1 MEIRTLPI
9 VAIRGSVVFP
19 HTDAILSF
27 GRPKSIAAINAAF
40 QESRVFGIF
49 AQKKSSNP
57 DPSFGELFEVGTLA
71 TITQM
76 MANEGEIHAM
86 VRGQCRINFKE
97 GLSHEPYLVAKVE
110 ELEEKDV
117 QDAEVEALTNHIIE
131 LFRKS
136 INLGKPVEVNTV
148 MKLLSRQAGSI
159 EVIDSV
165 SSLLDIPWR
174 EKQALLENLSV
185 RSRAEIVLDSLSSE
199 VREIEIEKSISQ
211 KTHKRFEDQMRKA
224 MLREKKRTIEQELGE
239 ADPEDLDD
247 LAEYDQ
253 KIKKAKLP
261 KEVKE
266 KVEKELKRLK
276 QLSPHSPEGGYIRG
290 YVDWLLSLP
299 WSKSSKST
307 ISVKEAEKI
316 LEEDHYGLGKV
327 KERILEHLSVLKLK
341 ESTKDGVNHPT
352 ILCFVGPPGV
362 GKTSIGRSIAKAMGR
377 EFVRASLGGIRDEAE
392 IRGHRRT
399 YVGSMPGRII
409 QSIKNAG
416 TNNPV
421 FMLDEIDKL
430 GNDYRGD
437 PSSALL
443 EILDPE
449 QNKEYSDH
457 YVEIPFD
464 LSNVMFIATANV
476 LDSIPLPLRDRMEII
491 RFTGYT
497 EDEKFHIS
505 KKYLWP
511 KQLKVHGLYQKNI
524 KISDKAMRF
533 AIRSYTRESGV
544 RELERVLATITRK
557 IARMIAERKKH
568 PSTIKVSDVLK
579 FLGPIR
585 FRSVLVEEQDSV
597 GMSTGLAYMP
607 TGGEIIFIEAAL
619 MPGRGN
625 LTLTGQLGD
634 IMQESAKASFTWAKS
649 NWEALGLPEGFG
661 RKIDVH
667 IHVPEGAIP
676 KDGPSAGVAITTALV
691 SALTG
696 TPVRRDVGMTG
707 EVTLRG
713 RVLEIGGVK
722 EKTIAGHTA
731 GLKKIVLPKNN
742 KKDLEDVPANVKKDV
757 KFVFANDV
765 KDVLKEALIAWP
777 IKTEERE
784 EGKRVIPTAPSFLAR
799 A

>member
-1 MEIRTLPI
+1 MEIRTLPL
-9 VAIRGSVVFP
+9 VAIRGAVVFP
-19 HTDAILSF
+19 HTDAILTF
-27 GRPKSIAAINAAF
+27 GRPKSISAINAAF

-49 AQKKSSNP
+49 SQKKTSNP
-57 DPSFGELFEVGTLA
+57 DPAFEELSKVGTVA

-86 VRGQCRINFKE
+86 VRGQARMKLVE
-97 GLSHEPYLVAKVE
+97 GIAQEPYLIGKVE
-110 ELEEKDV
+110 ELEEVDTKSIEL
-117 QDAEVEALTNHIIE
+117 DAITNQIIE
-131 LFRKS
+131 LFRRS
-136 INLGKPVEVNTV
+136 INMGKPVEVNTV
-148 MKLLSRQAGSI
+148 MKLLSRQADNM

-165 SSLLDIPWR
+165 ASLLDITWK
-174 EKQALLENLSV
+174 EKQGLLSELST
-185 RSRAEIVLDSLSSE
+185 RNRAEKVFEILSSE
-199 VREIEIEKSISQ
+199 VREMEIEKSISQ

-239 ADPEDLDD
+239 GGEEEILDD
-247 LAEYDQ
+247 TTEYDE
-253 KIKKAKLP
+253 KIKKANLP
-261 KEVKE
+261 KDVKDRA
-266 KVEKELKRLK
+266 KKELKRLR

-290 YVDWLLSLP
+290 YLDWLLALP
-299 WSKSSKST
+299 WSKSSPST
-307 ISVKEAEKI
+307 TSIKKAEKI
-316 LEEDHYGLGKV
+316 LDDDHYGLGKT
-327 KERILEHLSVLKLK
+327 KERILEYLSVLKLK
-341 ESTKDGVNHPT
+341 EMNKSTENHPT

-362 GKTSIGRSIAKAMGR
+362 GKTSIGRSIAKALGR

-409 QSIKNAG
+409 QSIRNAG

-430 GNDYRGD
+430 GTDYRGD
-437 PSSALL
+437 PASALL

-457 YVEIPFD
+457 YIEIPFD
-464 LSNVMFIATANV
+464 LSKVIFIATANV

-491 RFTGYT
+491 RFTGYI
-497 EDEKFHIS
+497 ENEKYYIA
-505 KKYLWP
+505 KQYLWP
-511 KQLKVHGLYQKNI
+511 KQLKVHGLNEKDV
-524 KISDKAMRF
+524 KINEKALRY
-533 AIRSYTRESGV
+533 AISHYTRESGV
-544 RELERVLATITRK
+544 RELERTLAAIARK
-557 IARMIAERKKH
+557 IARLAAEKKKY
-568 PSTIKVSDVLK
+568 PKAIKVEDLNK
-579 FLGPIR
+579 FLGPIK
-585 FRSVLVEEQDSV
+585 FRSIMAEEEDSV

-607 TGGEIIFIEAAL
+607 TGGEIIFIEAAI
-619 MPGRGN
+619 MPGKGN

-649 NWEALGLPEGFG
+649 HWKELGLPEGFG

-696 TPVRRDVGMTG
+696 VPVRRDVGMTG

-742 KKDLEDVPANVKKDV
+742 KKDLEDVPENVKKEV

-765 KDVLKEALIAWP
+765 RDVLKEALIE
-777 IKTEERE
+777 KDE
-784 EGKRVIPTAPSFLAR
+784 KFIPSTPSFLAN